1 MRKEPCQRG
10 WLRFAEA
17 KTGDLRCAFMARPQ
31 IPPLAFGKSAPFD
44 KGVLRYRTPVLTC
57 PLICIDLS
65 NIERIFL
72 FSLFHGAVCGEQNG
86 QQTDG

>member
-1 MRKEPCQRG
+1 MPGFRDS
-10 WLRFAEA
+10 LN
-17 KTGDLRCAFMARPQ
+17 
-31 IPPLAFGKSAPFD
+31 
-44 KGVLRYRTPVLTC
+44 KGAS

>member
-1 MRKEPCQRG
+1 MCAY
-10 WLRFAEA
+10 LA
-17 KTGDLRCAFMARPQ
+17 KNIFKNL
-31 IPPLAFGKSAPFD
+31 LN
-44 KGVLRYRTPVLTC
+44 KGAS